1 MFIFSCEG
9 IVISVYPFSICCC
22 PYLSFSQLT
31 DACYFSFLGAAADIK
46 NTDTSSSTLFLWIYA
61 IMELL
66 NHRVLNYPILQKKKK
81 CSTVLILHYHQQ
93 VHKGSHFPSS
103 SLILVIFCLFC
114 NSHSER
120 NKATSITFWFAFPR
134 WLMIARIF
142 HMHVV

>member
-1 MFIFSCEG
+1 MLLFFLCLTYFFKHNNFRFNSCHKWGVIWGGCLFMFIFSCEG

-81 CSTVLILHYHQQ
+81 NVLLYWFYITTNKCTK
-93 VHKGSHFPSS
+93 VPISHHP
-103 SLILVIFCLFC
+103 
-114 NSHSER
+114 H
-120 NKATSITFWFAFPR
+120 
-134 WLMIARIF
+134 
-142 HMHVV
+142 